1 MNDPEKLEHFSA
13 DVAQSVQ
20 ERHDEKR
27 SAELEVHDFP
37 ISEGHHYGGQVA
49 PLAEGTTPHDTSDWN
64 NVEPEPSFVGDAVNT
79 PAREQTRLPSFAQ
92 SEFYTVNIFSFS
104 HFMCMSA
111 LTSMAQIVRRQRRKR
126 GDNDLK
132 MTVSHSR
139 VPHLNAEWEF
149 SVTEHTPSITSRLPN
164 AYFLLLG
171 MGFHALLGYRPQ
183 GPERRREQT
192 E

>member
-1 MNDPEKLEHFSA
+1 
-13 DVAQSVQ
+13 
-20 ERHDEKR
+20 
-27 SAELEVHDFP
+27 
-37 ISEGHHYGGQVA
+37 
-49 PLAEGTTPHDTSDWN
+49 
-64 NVEPEPSFVGDAVNT
+64 
-79 PAREQTRLPSFAQ
+79 
-92 SEFYTVNIFSFS
+92 
-104 HFMCMSA
+104 
-111 LTSMAQIVRRQRRKR
+111 MAQIVRRQRRKR

-149 SVTEHTPSITSRLPN
+149 SVTEHTPFITSRLPD

-183 GPERRREQT
+183 GPERRPEQT